1 MRQCYRV
8 SGRGPGLWRPL
19 PAIALA
25 IACLLSGPG
34 RAEAEEFVVGGLNFT
49 APAEWQRVAPS
60 TPMRKAMLR
69 VPNAAGTGDG
79 AVTFYHFGPGIG
91 GGPQANI
98 ERWRRQFKEPD
109 AQRRA
114 RVETKMV
121 DGRKLHLFRGDGTL
135 LSGAP
140 GGPKTEVP
148 GYAFLG
154 AVIEGPKGDVFV
166 RFVAPSALADTAE
179 AAFHKMVEGASK
191 P

>member
-8 SGRGPGLWRPL
+8 SGRGPGLRYSL

-34 RAEAEEFVVGGLNFT
+34 RADAEEFVVGGLNFT
-49 APAEWQRVAPS
+49 APAGWQRVAPP
-60 TPMRKAMLR
+60 TPMRKAMFR
-69 VPNAAGTGDG
+69 VPNATGDG
-79 AVTFYHFGPGIG
+79 AVTFYHFGPGLG

-121 DGRKLHLFRGDGTL
+121 GGRKLHLFRGDGTL

-140 GGPKTEVP
+140 GGAKTEVP

-154 AVIEGPKGDVFV
+154 AVIEGPNGDVFV
-166 RFVAPSALADTAE
+166 RFIAPSPLADTAE
-179 AAFHKMVEGASK
+179 AAFRKMVEGASK

>member
-8 SGRGPGLWRPL
+8 SRRGPGLRYSL

-49 APAEWQRVAPS
+49 APAGWQRVVAP
-60 TPMRKAMLR
+60 TPMRKAMFR
-69 VPNAAGTGDG
+69 VPNATGDG
-79 AVTFYHFGPGIG
+79 AVTFYHFGPGLG

-121 DGRKLHLFRGDGTL
+121 GGRKLHLFRGDGTL

-140 GGPKTEVP
+140 GGAKTEVP
-148 GYAFLG
+148 GTAFLG
-154 AVIEGPKGDVFV
+154 AVIEGPNGDVFV
-166 RFVAPSALADTAE
+166 RFIAPSPLADTAE
-179 AAFHKMVEGASK
+179 AAFRKMVEGASK